1 MWLYCGGSLRA
12 EKGSQRFLPLL
23 FFSTGGRGRR
33 DDLEIGRA
41 NLALA
46 KRRGDANQVVST
58 LWGGGGGAK
67 QGAGD
72 GGGSKARVNVSS
84 RFVKKTEG

>member
-1 MWLYCGGSLRA
+1 MDEL
-12 EKGSQRFLPLL
+12 EV
-23 FFSTGGRGRR
+23 GRV
-33 DDLEIGRA
+33 

-46 KRRGDANQVVST
+46 KRRGDANQIVST
-58 LWGGGGGAK
+58 SCGGRGGDPK

-84 RFVKKTEG
+84 RFIKKNRGIEVDTEQREIRRN